1 MENAVLEKV
10 HNSEN
15 DKAYTFR
22 VRTYNKV
29 SSKGLDIF
37 PLDSFEIASD
47 LDNADAFVL
56 RSYKLHDEVF
66 PKTLKAI
73 GRAGAGVNNIP
84 TDKCT
89 DAGIVVFNSPGANAN
104 AVKEW

>member
-22 VRTYNKV
+22 VCTYNKV

-47 LDNADAFVL
+47 IDN
-56 RSYKLHDEVF
+56 
-66 PKTLKAI
+66 PKRGQLL
-73 GRAGAGVNNIP
+73 V
-84 TDKCT
+84 
-89 DAGIVVFNSPGANAN
+89 GAN
-104 AVKEW
+104 